1 MTSDT
6 SESSVRVMVVDDEA
20 PLRSALSRFLKERG
34 YTVTTAS
41 SGTQALQRLP
51 EDRPD
56 LMLLDI
62 RMPGLNGI
70 DVVPEALEHDPDLAI
85 VMLTAVGD
93 ATSAALCMQRG
104 ALDYLTKPIELND
117 LASAVAR
124 ALRRRDTMLQDREI
138 SSWLKEEVS
147 RRTEELDRARQRQ
160 EELTV
165 ATLEALVHALEAKN
179 RYLAGH
185 SARVAA
191 FAATIASELGLADEK
206 VEQVRIA
213 GRLHDLGMIG
223 IREDVLDKKGQL
235 TDEEYEHIKE
245 HVLIGSRIL
254 APLAHLGNV
263 VGFVRG
269 HHERFDGSGY
279 PDGLSG
285 EDIPV
290 GARII
295 SAAEVYDALTTSRPY
310 QEKLTPE
317 EAVSRMRMLEGKVLD
332 PAVMDGLARSVAQ
345 RQTLVFL
352 DEDHAPAE

>member
-1 MTSDT
+1 MTSGT
-6 SESSVRVMVVDDEA
+6 PESPVRVMVVDDEA

-34 YTVTTAS
+34 YTVTTAT
-41 SGTQALQRLP
+41 SGTEALERLS
-51 EDRPD
+51 DDQPD

-70 DVVPEALEHDPDLAI
+70 DVVPEALDKSPDLAI
-85 VMLTAVGD
+85 VMLTAVSD

-138 SSWLKEEVS
+138 TSWLKEEVS
-147 RRTEELDRARQRQ
+147 RRTEEIERARQRQ

-191 FAATIASELGLADEK
+191 FAATIASELGLVDEE
-206 VEQVRIA
+206 VEHVRIA

-223 IREDVLDKKGQL
+223 IREDVLDKEGQL

-254 APLAHLGNV
+254 APLAHLGSV
-263 VGFVRG
+263 VDFVRS

-279 PDGLSG
+279 PGGLRG
-285 EDIPV
+285 ENIPI
-290 GARII
+290 GGRII

-310 QEKLTPE
+310 QQKLDPE
-317 EAVSRMRMLEGKVLD
+317 EAVSRMRMLVNKVLD
-332 PAVMDGLARSVAQ
+332 PAVMDGLARSIAR

-352 DEDHAPAE
+352 EEDHAQEE

>member
-1 MTSDT
+1 MTSGT
-6 SESSVRVMVVDDEA
+6 PESPVRVMVVDDEA

-34 YTVTTAS
+34 YTVTTAT
-41 SGTQALQRLP
+41 SGTEALERLS
-51 EDRPD
+51 DDQPD

-70 DVVPEALEHDPDLAI
+70 DVVPEALDKSPDLAI
-85 VMLTAVGD
+85 VMLTAVSD

-138 SSWLKEEVS
+138 TSWLKEEVS
-147 RRTEELDRARQRQ
+147 RRTEEIERARQRQ

-191 FAATIASELGLADEK
+191 FAATIASELGLVDEE
-206 VEQVRIA
+206 VEHVRIA

-223 IREDVLDKKGQL
+223 IREDVLDKEGQL

-254 APLAHLGNV
+254 APLAHLGSV
-263 VGFVRG
+263 VDFVRS

-279 PDGLSG
+279 PGGLRG
-285 EDIPV
+285 EDIPI
-290 GARII
+290 GGRII

-310 QEKLTPE
+310 QQKLDPE
-317 EAVSRMRMLEGKVLD
+317 EAVSRMRMLVNKVLD
-332 PAVMDGLARSVAQ
+332 PAVMDGLARSIAR

-352 DEDHAPAE
+352 EEDHAQEE